1 MEPEISVQIC
11 SYNRS
16 ASLKKCLEAL
26 FRQDFPAENY
36 EIVLVDDGSPDD
48 TGEMVKNL
56 KSPVALNYLYQ
67 KNQGLA
73 TARNLGL
80 NNVKGKYVLF
90 VDDDIIAGPAL
101 LKEHARIHRL
111 HPKTVVR
118 GRVHHVADLDRPLHP
133 GFTMADISTSFFW
146 TSNVSV
152 AREYL
157 FRAGLF
163 DTSYSEYGW
172 EDLELGLRL
181 RALGLVCRYNR
192 EALVFHLKPELKKA
206 DVEKKIAQAR
216 AKARMAVKFLYQHPI
231 LKVKMATGIHA
242 PRFIW
247 DNLLRLGGATE
258 NTCRKIMAGAP
269 EGRLTGINRWAAGRL
284 IDFAYFDTL
293 RDTLKAYENQHRSTD
308 L

>member
-1 MEPEISVQIC
+1 MQPEISVQIC

-16 ASLKKCLEAL
+16 RSLNKCLEAL
-26 FRQDFPAENY
+26 FKQDFPADDF
-36 EIVLVDDGSPDD
+36 EIVLVDDGSKDD
-48 TGEMVKNL
+48 TGEMVKSL
-56 KSPVALNYLYQ
+56 KSPAALNYLYQ
-67 KNQGLA
+67 ENQGLA

-90 VDDDIIAGPAL
+90 VDDDIIASPDL

-111 HPKTVVR
+111 HPKTVLR
-118 GRVHHVADLDRPLHP
+118 GRVHHVSDLSRTEKP

-157 FRAGLF
+157 FEAGLF
-163 DTSYSEYGW
+163 DVSYDEYGW

-181 RALGLVCRYNR
+181 RNLGLVSRYNR
-192 EALVFHLKPELKKA
+192 KALVFHLKPELKKE
-206 DVEKKIAQAR
+206 DVPRKVAQAQ
-216 AKARMAVKFLYQHPI
+216 AKGRMAVKFLYQHPG

-242 PRFIW
+242 PRFVW
-247 DNLLRLGGATE
+247 DRALRLGGFSSKFCDDILT
-258 NTCRKIMAGAP
+258 KAP
-269 EGRLTGINRWAAGRL
+269 QGKLTGLNLWAANRL
-284 IDFAYFDTL
+284 IDFAYFDTVKS
-293 RDTLKAYENQHRSTD
+293 TLKIYEDQHRHTD